1 MIFLLAHARILV
13 LHKVF
18 ASPSLY
24 SFTSP
29 NQFTFMICI
38 SITCISGEIL
48 LISVCGL
55 FSSFFMKHYAIRI
68 HGNRDLATRK

>member
-18 ASPSLY
+18 AFPQVFTPSLP
-24 SFTSP
+24 P
-29 NQFTFMICI
+29 NQFDFMICI

-48 LISVCGL
+48 
-55 FSSFFMKHYAIRI
+55 
-68 HGNRDLATRK
+68 